1 MSCASGQQSDDT
13 QLDAIMR
20 SARRGENLGWTRLIA
35 RYDRMMRSV
44 AGSYRLGSA
53 DVDDVV
59 QASWARL
66 YQHIDRIREPRAV
79 SGWLA
84 TTVRREAMRV
94 LQRHVR
100 ERLSDDPQF
109 DVIAEH
115 DRPETDVLAAEEREL
130 LGRALATLPARQRA
144 LLTMLV
150 AQPDANYKHIS
161 TTLAMPVGS
170 IGPIRARGLARLER
184 DEHLRHHHLDCA

>member
-1 MSCASGQQSDDT
+1 MSFASGQKSDDA
-13 QLDAIMR
+13 QLDTIMR

-53 DVDDVV
+53 DLDDVV
-59 QASWARL
+59 QASWAQL
-66 YQHIDRIREPRAV
+66 YLHIDRIREPRAV

-100 ERLSDDPQF
+100 ERLSDDLPF
-109 DVIAEH
+109 EPIAEH
-115 DRPETDVLAAEEREL
+115 DRPETELLAAEERVL
-130 LGRALATLPARQRA
+130 LGRALATLPGRQRA

-150 AQPDANYKHIS
+150 AQPDANYQHIS

-170 IGPIRARGLARLER
+170 IGPVRARGLARLQR
-184 DEHLRHHHLDCA
+184 DEPLRQHHLDCA